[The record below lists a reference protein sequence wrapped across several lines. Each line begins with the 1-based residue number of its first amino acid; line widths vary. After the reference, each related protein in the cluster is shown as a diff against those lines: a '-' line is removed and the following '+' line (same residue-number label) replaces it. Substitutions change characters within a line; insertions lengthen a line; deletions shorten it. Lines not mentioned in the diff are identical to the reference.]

1 MTAATPGGTPD
12 DTPDGTPTTPPHR
25 SLLSRLDAALT
36 APDATSTERALGY
49 GTALVGAALAVVLA
63 VAPGDGAGLAVWQVA
78 LLALVGFDL
87 FGGVVVN
94 ATVTGS
100 RRFHAPG
107 ASRRGLVTFTAVHV
121 HPLVVAALVPGLP
134 WSTALVTYAGI
145 LGVVAVVALLVPP
158 AVRAPVAFAG
168 AAVLVALLVTVL
180 APEPWVAWVGPLLVL
195 KLVLSH
201 ALPHAPAPA

>member
-1 MTAATPGGTPD
+1 MTTA
-12 DTPDGTPTTPPHR
+12 TPDGTSTTPPHR
-25 SLLSRLDAALT
+25 TLLGRLDAALT
-36 APDATSTERALGY
+36 APDATGPERALGY
-49 GTALVGAALAVVLA
+49 GSALVGAALAVLLA
-63 VAPGDGAGLAVWQVA
+63 VRADLDAWQVA

-94 ATVTGS
+94 ATVSGS

-107 ASRRGLVTFTAVHV
+107 TPRRGLVTFTAVHV

-145 LGVVAVVALLVPP
+145 LAVVVVVAVLVPD

-201 ALPHAPAPA
+201 ALPHPADASA

>member
-1 MTAATPGGTPD
+1 MTTA
-12 DTPDGTPTTPPHR
+12 TPDGTSTTPPPR
-25 SLLSRLDAALT
+25 RTLLGRLDAALT
-36 APDATSTERALGY
+36 APDATGPERALGY
-49 GTALVGAALAVVLA
+49 GTALVGAALAVVLVA
-63 VAPGDGAGLAVWQVA
+63 VPADRPDLAAWQVA
-78 LLALVGFDL
+78 LLVLVGFDL

-107 ASRRGLVTFTAVHV
+107 TPHRGLVAFTAVHV

-134 WSTALVTYAGI
+134 WPTALVTYAGI
-145 LGVVAVVALLVPP
+145 LAVVVVVAVLVPD

-168 AAVLVALLVTVL
+168 SAVLVALLVTVL
-180 APEPWVAWVGPLLVL
+180 APEPWVAWIGPLLVL

-201 ALPHAPAPA
+201 SLPHPAVVRS

>member
-1 MTAATPGGTPD
+1 MTAATPDGTPD

-63 VAPGDGAGLAVWQVA
+63 VAPGDDAGLAVWQVA

-158 AVRAPVAFAG
+158 AVRAPSRRGRRRPGRAARHGARPRAVGGVGG
-168 AAVLVALLVTVL
+168 AAPRAQARPVPR
-180 APEPWVAWVGPLLVL
+180 APHRA
-195 KLVLSH
+195 
-201 ALPHAPAPA
+201 A

>member
-1 MTAATPGGTPD
+1 MTG
-12 DTPDGTPTTPPHR
+12 PTA
-25 SLLSRLDAALT
+25 LQRLDAALT
-36 APDATSTERALGY
+36 APDATSAERALGY
-49 GTALVGAALAVVLA
+49 GTALVGAALVVALA
-63 VAPGDGAGLAVWQVA
+63 VAPATGADLAGWQVA

-87 FGGVVVN
+87 FGGVAVN
-94 ATVTGS
+94 ATVSGS

-107 ASRRGLVTFTAVHV
+107 TPRHRLVAFTAVHV

-145 LGVVAVVALLVPP
+145 LAVVAVVALLVPG
-158 AVRAPVAFAG
+158 ALRAPVAFAG

-180 APEPWVAWVGPLLVL
+180 APEPWVAWIGPLLVL

-201 ALPHAPAPA
+201 ALPHPAAASA

>member
-1 MTAATPGGTPD
+1 MTTA
-12 DTPDGTPTTPPHR
+12 TPDGTSTTPPPR
-25 SLLSRLDAALT
+25 RTLLGRLDAALT
-36 APDATSTERALGY
+36 APDATGPERALGY
-49 GTALVGAALAVVLA
+49 GTAVVGAALAVVLA
-63 VAPGDGAGLAVWQVA
+63 VAPVDGTDSPDLAAWQVA

-107 ASRRGLVTFTAVHV
+107 TPRRGLVAFTAVHV

-134 WSTALVTYAGI
+134 WSTALVTYTGI
-145 LGVVAVVALLVPP
+145 LAVVVVVAVLVPD

-168 AAVLVALLVTVL
+168 SAVLVALLVTVL
-180 APEPWVAWVGPLLVL
+180 APEPWVAWIGPLLVL

-201 ALPHAPAPA
+201 SLPHPAVVRG